1 MVVFLCLMGSSL
13 HVAIVGAEETKP
25 TVWVTI
31 YQIQGIDTIELEWEG
46 GPDWLYRIEVWDGNE
61 WMEYRR
67 ETTVGDGVLVF
78 DSTHDF
84 TLTDLEGNTTM
95 VYITLF
101 EKDDFITVLEVA
113 DISGEPGFVSPSQRE
128 PANVYTIFMCD
139 YDLASDTLTGDS
151 VASDEGYFKTSGEYD
166 GSIETDE
173 NDAELWF
180 LIWDN
185 YEHPVAEAGAEQTVE
200 TGEPAAF
207 NGTSSTAS
215 EGSSIVK
222 YEWDFDG
229 DGIFDATGASKSR
242 SFAKMGEYTVSLRV
256 TDSIGATDE
265 DHVTIQ
271 VLNRKPL
278 VSFNHSPV
286 DPTVRDVVTF
296 LDASTDPDG
305 ETVYWLW
312 DFGDGETSTAQ
323 NSTHIYSDKG
333 KYAVELTV
341 TDDDGGSHSTTMEVA
356 VVNLPPVVDF
366 RISETSVNV
375 GDEVLFIDLSS
386 DPEGRPLK
394 YLWDFGDG
402 NTSTESDPTYV
413 YSTSGTITV
422 RLTVIDDEF
431 EAEMAEGVVIVFPRI
446 RPVSYF
452 RVEPESATV
461 EDEFRFYDE
470 STDEDGYIVAWQWEF
485 GDGETSARRD
495 TSHRYGDKGIY
506 YVTLVVTDDDGNQ
519 DSVTR
524 KVTIENLPPAADFA
538 ASEED
543 VEVGEEIRF
552 TDRTTDPEDKTLVY
566 AWDFGDGSTSSQQN
580 PGHEYNQAGSYTV
593 ELTVTDD
600 EGETDIT
607 TLVLSVHEP
616 ETRRGIPGFPLAS
629 IAFGLALAALLLARR
644 RVSRS
649 QYSF

>member
-1 MVVFLCLMGSSL
+1 MIVFLCLMGSSL

-31 YQIQGIDTIELEWEG
+31 YQIQGLDTIEMEWEG
-46 GPDWLYRIEVWDGNE
+46 GPDWLYRIEVWDGNDWLDYE
-61 WMEYRR
+61 R
-67 ETTVGDGVLVF
+67 ETTVPDGILVF
-78 DSTHDF
+78 DRIHDF
-84 TLTDLEGNTTM
+84 ILTDLERNITM

-101 EKDDFITVLEVA
+101 EKDDFITLLEVA
-113 DISGEPGFVSPSQRE
+113 DISSEPGFVNPNQRE
-128 PANVYTIFMCD
+128 PSNVYATFMCD
-139 YDLASDTLTGDS
+139 YNLATDTLTGDE
-151 VASDEGYFKTSGEYD
+151 VAADEGYYKTSGEYD

-185 YEHPVAEAGAEQTVE
+185 YELPIAEAGEVQTVE
-200 TGEPAAF
+200 TGEPAVF
-207 NGTSSTAS
+207 NGTGSTSS

-229 DGIFDATGASKSR
+229 DGVFDATGASKSR
-242 SFAKMGEYTVSLRV
+242 SFAKMGDYTVTLRI

-265 DHVTIQ
+265 DNVTIQ
-271 VLNRKPL
+271 VLNREPL
-278 VSFNHSPV
+278 TSFGHSPI

-305 ETVYWLW
+305 EIVSWLW

-333 KYAVELTV
+333 TYAVELMV
-341 TDDDGGSHSTTMEVA
+341 TDDDGGSHSTTMEVT
-356 VVNLPPVVDF
+356 VVNLPPAVDF
-366 RISETSVNV
+366 RISETTVNV
-375 GDEVLFIDLSS
+375 GDEVMFTDLSS
-386 DPEGRPLK
+386 DPERKPLK

-402 NTSTESDPTYV
+402 NTSTGSDPTHV
-413 YSTSGTITV
+413 YSISGTMTV

-452 RVEPESATV
+452 RVESESATV
-461 EDEFRFYDE
+461 EDELRFYDE

-485 GDGETSARRD
+485 GDGETSTRRD
-495 TSHRYGDKGIY
+495 SSHRYWDKGIY
-506 YVTLVVTDDDGNQ
+506 YATLVVIDDDGNQ

-543 VEVGEEIRF
+543 TEVGEEILF
-552 TDRTTDPEDKTLVY
+552 TDRTTDPEDKALVY
-566 AWDFGDGSTSSQQN
+566 AWDFGDGSTSSQKN
-580 PGHEYNQAGSYTV
+580 PGHEYNQAGTYTV

-600 EGETDIT
+600 EGETDVT
-607 TLVLSVHEP
+607 TLVLSVHEAQ
-616 ETRRGIPGFPLAS
+616 TRRGIPGFPLAS
-629 IAFGLALAALLLARR
+629 IAIGLSLAALLLAKRGF
-644 RVSRS
+644 SRP